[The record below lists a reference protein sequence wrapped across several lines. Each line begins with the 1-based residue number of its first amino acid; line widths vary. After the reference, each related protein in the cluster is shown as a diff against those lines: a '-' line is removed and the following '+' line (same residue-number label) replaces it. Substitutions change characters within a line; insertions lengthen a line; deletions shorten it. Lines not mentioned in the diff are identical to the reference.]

1 MKKSEDLLMDISILY
16 RSTQKYYDR
25 KLEPYHI
32 TYAQLPILLFIF
44 EEEGITMQKI
54 VEKGSYDKGT
64 VTKNVKKLESL
75 HYVEIIA
82 SKEDK
87 RVKHLYT
94 TYQAKQI
101 IAKIYKIRN
110 DWWNHII
117 QDIDKN
123 QLRSFEQ
130 MYGSMCLKANEY
142 ANLDLDE
149 LRFYEWRKCSL
160 NAYPGQISTVLKVG
174 GCNLRC
180 PGCCKKHLVF
190 LKDEQQTIGIEDVKM
205 YLEQNR
211 SNIQAV
217 SIEGGEIGL
226 HPNLAIFFQ
235 WLKEKGFLIKINTNG
250 MYPQLLEYWISNGWI
265 DFIELDLKGTVKDY
279 PKVSGIHDLDTHPIL
294 QTLALLA
301 EKGIDHRFT
310 TTLIKDFHDEEK
322 LIEIAKHLGVKARW
336 IWYPYHENEESIQ
349 KGLQGFSI
357 EEMQLLKEKVE
368 PYVGTI
374 EIKYNR

>member
-1 MKKSEDLLMDISILY
+1 
-16 RSTQKYYDR
+16 
-25 KLEPYHI
+25 
-32 TYAQLPILLFIF
+32 
-44 EEEGITMQKI
+44 MQKI